1 MRIYFYIIL
10 TMVLVAGCT
19 TTQRVSVPESQVASM
34 YNPSEFSLNADYQ
47 LYHISDDMTSLFIR
61 LFPGELLFNQAN
73 EEAEYRALVRITYV
87 IYELGENRE
96 IVARSD
102 STSFQIKLDREDEGR
117 TAFFSS
123 RVLSIR
129 SGSEYMIRIESRDLL
144 RGTLGL
150 EHLYID
156 KRDTFSA
163 QNFSIVSARTGYPR
177 FLNYIAPGEVFRL
190 NYRLPGYDSIYV
202 DFIKLREDFPRPPIA
217 LNAPSYFPV
226 SPDTTF
232 RLAWT
237 DSTVF
242 ALPEKGMYHFRLDST
257 RMEGITLNRF
267 GPDFPQVQS
276 EEALVEP
283 LFYIATQTE
292 YNNIRRSGNTKLA
305 VDDFW
310 LGRATSMERSR
321 ELLRVY
327 YNRVVYSNLYFTTNR
342 EGWKTDRGLIFILFG
357 PPDRIRSGG
366 SEERWYYIS
375 NRQGKVI
382 EFVFDRVP
390 GLYSNHDL
398 VWRKNG
404 QSMGYVSAAVSSWR
418 SGKVYS
424 LSR

>member
-1 MRIYFYIIL
+1 MF
-10 TMVLVAGCT
+10 LVAGCT
-19 TTQRVSVPESQVASM
+19 TTQNVSVPASQIASM
-34 YNPSEFSLNADYQ
+34 YNPSEFSLNTDYQ
-47 LYHISDDMTSLFIR
+47 LYHISDDMTSMFIR

-73 EEAEYRALVRITYV
+73 EEAEYRALVGITYV

-96 IVARSD
+96 VVARSD
-102 STSFQIKLDREDEGR
+102 STSFQIKLGGEYEGK
-117 TAFFSS
+117 TAYFSS

-129 SGSEYMIRIESRDLL
+129 GGSEYMIRIESKDLL
-144 RGTLGL
+144 RGSVGL
-150 EHLYID
+150 KHIYID
-156 KRDTFSA
+156 KRNSYSA
-163 QNFSIVSARTGYPR
+163 QNFSIISARTGYPR
-177 FLNYIAPGEVFRL
+177 FINYIAPGEVFRL
-190 NYRLPGYDSIYV
+190 NYRLPGYDSIFV
-202 DFIKLREDFPRPPIA
+202 DFIKVREDFPRPPVT
-217 LNAPSYFPV
+217 LNAPSFFTV
-226 SPDTTF
+226 KPDTTI

-242 ALPEKGMYHFRLDST
+242 TLPEKGMYHFRLDTT
-257 RMEGITLNRF
+257 RLEGITLHRF
-267 GPDFPQVQS
+267 GPDFPQVQTD
-276 EEALVEP
+276 EALMEP

-292 YNNIRRSGNTKLA
+292 YNNMLRAENTKLA

-310 LGRATSMERSR
+310 LARASSMERSR

-382 EFVFDRVP
+382 EFVFERVP

-404 QSMGYVSAAVSSWR
+404 QSMGYVSTAISSWR

>member
-1 MRIYFYIIL
+1 MRNGVYIIL
-10 TMVLVAGCT
+10 TLFLVAGCT
-19 TTQRVSVPESQVASM
+19 PTQNLSVPASQFASM
-34 YNPSEFSLNADYQ
+34 YNPSEFSLNADYR
-47 LYHISDDMTSLFIR
+47 LYHISDNMTSMFIR
-61 LFPGELLFNQAN
+61 LFPKELLFNQAN
-73 EEAEYRALVRITYV
+73 EEAEYRALVGITYV

-102 STSFQIKLDREDEGR
+102 STTFQIKLDRKDEAN

-129 SGSEYMIRIESRDLL
+129 SGSEYMIRIESKDLL
-144 RGTLGL
+144 RGSVGL
-150 EHLYID
+150 EHIYID
-156 KRDTFSA
+156 KRNSFSA
-163 QNFSIVSARTGYPR
+163 QNFSVVSARTGYPR
-177 FLNYIAPGEVFRL
+177 FLNYIAPGEVFKL
-190 NYRLPGYDSIYV
+190 NYRMPGYDSIFV
-202 DFIKLREDFPRPPIA
+202 DFIKVREEFPRPPITMTS
-217 LNAPSYFPV
+217 PSFFDV
-226 SPDTTF
+226 APDTTI

-237 DSTVF
+237 DSTIF
-242 ALPEKGMYHFRLDST
+242 TLPEKGMYHFRLDTT
-257 RMEGITLNRF
+257 RPEGITLHRF

-276 EEALVEP
+276 EESLLGP

-292 YNNIRRSGNTKLA
+292 YNNILRGNNTKLA

-310 LGRATSMERSR
+310 LARASSMERSR

-342 EGWKTDRGLIFILFG
+342 EGWKTDRGMIFILFG

-375 NRQGKVI
+375 SRQGKVV

-390 GLYSNHDL
+390 GLYANHDL